1 MLTRFQQHWNEHFAG
16 LQKPAQPFL
25 LAMSGG
31 ADSTVLAV
39 LLKSIGVAFNVA
51 HVNYQLRGEESN
63 RDEAFVSSFCSNHA
77 IPCWIK
83 RVDTIQYKTDTGL
96 STQVAARKIRY
107 DWFDQLRKENA
118 ALAGSW
124 VITAHHANDAIETS
138 AMHFFR
144 GTGLEGLKGIVAVHR
159 EKKIIRPLLPF
170 LKEEI
175 EAFAIGQS
183 IAFVKDSSN
192 DTDDYTRNYFRNQLI
207 PSVKKVFPSVE
218 QNLLA
223 NLTRFTEATELYKQ
237 AVSGHLKKLLHW
249 KGKECHVPVM
259 LWQKANPLH
268 TITWEIISPFE
279 FTANQIPEVIK
290 LLTAANSSYIQSA
303 THRIIRNRSWMII
316 APLASEEAVNIV
328 IDKPGVIHFSEGKL
342 ELSLRNKSDA
352 SLSSANSGR
361 DAEASIELLDAR
373 AVKFPLLLRKWKT
386 GDYFYPLGMGKKKKI
401 AKFLMDLKLSKTEK
415 EKVWVLESD
424 NKIITVL
431 GKRIDHRFRCVDGTA
446 QQLAITFTAGYNP
459 PEKN

>member
-1 MLTRFQQHWNEHFAG
+1 MLARFQQHWNEYFAG
-16 LQKPAQPFL
+16 LQKPEQPFL

-77 IPCWIK
+77 IPYWIK

-107 DWFDQLRKENA
+107 DWFDQLRKENP
-118 ALAGSW
+118 ALTGCW

-144 GTGLEGLKGIVAVHR
+144 GTGLEGLNGIVAVHK

-170 LKEEI
+170 FKEEI
-175 EAFAIGQS
+175 EAFAFNQS
-183 IAFVKDSSN
+183 IEFVKDSSN
-192 DTDDYTRNYFRNQLI
+192 DSDDYTRNYFRNQLI

-223 NLTRFTEATELYKQ
+223 NLTRFNEATELYRQ

-249 KGKECHVPVM
+249 KGNECHVPVL
-259 LWQKANPLH
+259 LWQKANPLQ
-268 TITWEIISPFE
+268 TITWEIIAPFE
-279 FTANQIPEVIK
+279 FTADQIPEVIK
-290 LLTAANSSYIQSA
+290 LLTAENSSYIQSA
-303 THRIIRNRSWMII
+303 THRIIKNRSWMII
-316 APLASEEAVNIV
+316 APLANEEAVNIV
-328 IDKPGVIHFSEGKL
+328 IDKPGMIHFSGGKL
-342 ELSLRNKSDA
+342 DLSLRNEMPA
-352 SLSSANSGR
+352 LLSSANSGR
-361 DAEASIELLDAR
+361 EGDTSIELLDAR
-373 AVKFPLLLRKWKT
+373 AVQFPLLLRKWKT

-401 AKFLMDLKLSKTEK
+401 AKFLVDIKLSKTEK
-415 EKVWVLESD
+415 ERVWILESD
-424 NKIITVL
+424 NKIIAVL
-431 GKRIDHRFRCVDGTA
+431 SKRIDHRFRCVASTT
-446 QQLAITFTAGYNP
+446 QQLVIAFTAG
-459 PEKN
+459 

>member
-1 MLTRFQQHWNEHFAG
+1 MLARFQQHWHLHFNG
-16 LQKPAQPFL
+16 FQKPDQPFL

-39 LLKSIGVAFNVA
+39 LLKSIGVAFYVA

-63 RDEAFVSSFCSNHA
+63 RDEAFVSSFCSEHA
-77 IPCWIK
+77 IPCRIK
-83 RVDTIQYKTDTGL
+83 RVDTIQYKNETGL

-107 DWFDQLRKENA
+107 DWFDQLRKDHAE
-118 ALAGSW
+118 LADSW
-124 VITAHHANDAIETS
+124 IITAHHANDAIETS
-138 AMHFFR
+138 TMHFFR
-144 GTGLEGLKGIVAVHR
+144 GTGLEGLKGIVAVHK
-159 EKKIIRPLLPF
+159 EKRIIRPLLPF

-175 EAFAIGQS
+175 EAFAIRHS

-192 DTDDYTRNYFRNQLI
+192 DKNDYTRNYFRNQLI
-207 PSVKKVFPSVE
+207 PSVKNVFPGVE

-237 AVSGHLKKLLHW
+237 AVIGHLKKLLHW

-415 EKVWVLESD
+415 EKIWILESE
-424 NKIITVL
+424 NKIMVVL
-431 GKRIDHRFRCVDGTA
+431 GKRIDHRFRCLEGTT
-446 QQLAITFTAGYNP
+446 QQLAITFTAGSNP
-459 PEKN
+459 T